1 MPLLSQS
8 ILLSEDVVSIARGLL
23 GHEIITTID
32 GVRCRA
38 RITETEAYRAPEDR
52 ASHAYGN
59 RRTARTETMFA
70 EAGTAYIYL
79 CYGIHHLFNVV
90 TGPEGTA
97 HAVLIRAVEPV
108 DNIETML
115 VRRNFPEPSPEL
127 TAGPGRWTLAMGI
140 TKALNGIHLL
150 HEESPVQ
157 LFTGL
162 GLLPGEEISTSPR
175 IGVDYA
181 GDSASWPWRFFIH
194 QNPWVS
200 RHQ

>member
-1 MPLLSQS
+1 MPLLSRS
-8 ILLSEDVVSIARGLL
+8 ILLSEDVVSIARELIGK
-23 GHEIITTID
+23 EIVTSIEGIH
-32 GVRCRA
+32 CRA

-70 EAGTAYIYL
+70 EPGTAYIYL

-90 TGPEGTA
+90 TGPGGTA
-97 HAVLIRAVEPV
+97 HAVLIRAVEPI
-108 DNIETML
+108 DNIEAML
-115 VRRNFPEPSPEL
+115 ARRNFSKSVPAL

-140 TKALNGIHLL
+140 TTALNGIHLL

-157 LFTGL
+157 LFTGR
-162 GLLPGEEISTSPR
+162 GLLSGEEIRTSPR

-181 GDSASWPWRFFIH
+181 GESAAWPWRFFIH
-194 QNPWVS
+194 QSPWVS